1 MSSIATA
8 TVTPEN
14 RVKSVSSGRV
24 ASGFYETSGS
34 RNRPVR
40 ELREVVIKYAE
51 KPVLESAD
59 SNNGLNAAWTQ
70 IVQSVTNRNKATG
83 SSKIITVD
91 LAEGESAQEFSTR
104 LRMLLMFM
112 NRDEG
117 SVSATVSPSF
127 QNDTYPAMLALVKAF
142 ESSGT
147 GGDWCPDGPRAIRMG
162 KAKHLFVSVDM
173 PVADRSASPDTLIE
187 INAAHRIGTEW
198 YDLRVAPRV
207 SSTGMTTVLFGVP
220 AVSSGGGVVDSEY
233 ASSVFKRERTKNL
246 AGRPDGFHFSRLSP
260 VSNWSDTAAV

>member
-8 TVTPEN
+8 TVSPEK

-24 ASGFYETSGS
+24 PSGFYEPSGN

-40 ELREVVIKYAE
+40 ELREVASKYVD
-51 KPVLESAD
+51 KPVAESIGSD
-59 SNNGLNAAWTQ
+59 DGLNAAWTQ

-83 SSKIITVD
+83 SSQIITVD
-91 LAEGESAQEFSTR
+91 LDEGESAQEFSTR

-142 ESSGT
+142 QGSGT
-147 GGDWCPDGPRAIRMG
+147 GGDWRPDGPRAIRMG

-187 INAAHRIGTEW
+187 IIAAHRISTEW
-198 YDLRVAPRV
+198 YDLRVSPRV

-220 AVSSGGGVVDSEY
+220 AVSSGGGVVDPEY
-233 ASSVFKRERTKNL
+233 ANSVFKRERTKNL
-246 AGRPDGFHFSRLSP
+246 SGRPDGIHFSRFSP
-260 VSNWSDTAAV
+260 AVNWSATAAV